1 MPIKPEIQEKINQKL
16 KEKILESEVKT
27 DIFSDKFI
35 KIEEQVKKAITD
47 RQTDKALYDLT
58 IWALYLGVSD
68 IHYEVYEKEV
78 IVRFRIDW
86 ILVNI
91 FTLEHL
97 EYKSILERLKYSA
110 NLKLNITNIPQDW
123 KYDLKIKLK
132 WEAWDK
138 KLDVRVSTLPTK
150 YWENVVSRLL
160 DSTKAIVDFKDLG
173 FYWTSK
179 RMIEKAI
186 SQNSWMVLV
195 TGPTGSWK
203 TTTLYTILNK
213 LNTPN
218 KKIITLE
225 DPIEYELPGVIQS
238 EVNEKSWFTFETGL
252 KSLLRQDPDI
262 IMVWEIRWKATLD
275 TATQAS
281 LTGHLVLSTL
291 HTKSASE
298 TLDRII
304 NMWLKPYI
312 IASALDTIIAQRLV
326 RKICTHCKIEREKT
340 PWDIALIKAMMEEVW
355 MKWLPTDHMKLYKW
369 QWCDKCNHSWY
380 SGRIGL
386 FEIISINE
394 DLKQLI
400 RDWASSEQ
408 IVKSARESD
417 FISMKEDWI
426 LKAIK
431 WFTTLEEV
439 LRVV

>member
-1 MPIKPEIQEKINQKL
+1 MPIKPEIQEKINNKL
-16 KEKILESEVKT
+16 KEKILASEVKT
-27 DIFSDKFI
+27 NIFSDKFI
-35 KIEEQVKKAITD
+35 KIEEQVKKALAD

-58 IWALYLGVSD
+58 IGALYLWVSD
-68 IHYEVYEKEV
+68 IHYEVFEKEV
-78 IVRFRIDW
+78 FVRFRIDW

-91 FTLEHL
+91 FRLDKAD
-97 EYKSILERLKYSA
+97 YKSILERLKYSA

-132 WEAWDK
+132 WDSGEK

-160 DSTKAIVDFKDLG
+160 DSTKAIVDFEDLW
-173 FYWTSK
+173 FFWTSK
-179 RMIEKAI
+179 RMIQRAI
-186 SQNSWMVLV
+186 SKNSWMVLV

-213 LNTPN
+213 LNTPQ

-225 DPIEYELPGVIQS
+225 DPIEYELPWVIQS
-238 EVNEKSWFTFETGL
+238 EVDEKSGFTFETGL

-298 TLDRII
+298 TLDRIV

-326 RKICTHCKIEREKT
+326 RKICESCKVEREKT

-355 MKWLPTDHMKLYKW
+355 MKWLPTKHMRLYKW
-369 QWCDKCNHSWY
+369 EWCEKCNHSWY
-380 SGRIGL
+380 SWRIWL
-386 FEIISINE
+386 FEIISLNE

-408 IVKSARESD
+408 IVESARESD

>member
-1 MPIKPEIQEKINQKL
+1 MPIKAEIQEKINEKL
-16 KEKILESEVKT
+16 KVKILENEPKT
-27 DIFSDKFI
+27 KIFSDKFWL
-35 KIEEQVKKAITD
+35 IEEQVKKALSE
-47 RQTDKALYDLT
+47 RKTDKALYDLT
-58 IWALYLGVSD
+58 IWALYLWVSD
-68 IHYEVYEKEV
+68 IHYEVYEDSI

-91 FTLEHL
+91 FELNKS

-110 NLKLNITNIPQDW
+110 NLKLNIINIPQDW

-132 WEAWDK
+132 GASGDK

-150 YWENVVSRLL
+150 YWENVVARLL
-160 DSTKAIVDFKDLG
+160 DSSKAIVDFEDLW

-186 SQNSWMVLV
+186 SKNSWMILV
-195 TGPTGSWK
+195 TWPTGSWK

-213 LNTPN
+213 LNTSD

-225 DPIEYELPGVIQS
+225 DPIEYELKWVIQS

-252 KSLLRQDPDI
+252 KSILRQDPDI
-262 IMVWEIRWKATLD
+262 IMVWEIRWKSTLD

-291 HTKSASE
+291 HTKSAWE

-304 NMWLKPYI
+304 NMGLSSYI
-312 IASALDTIIAQRLV
+312 VSSALDTIIAQRLV
-326 RKICTHCKIEREKT
+326 RKICNNCKVERKKT
-340 PWDIALIKAMMEEVW
+340 PWDIALIKAMMQEVW
-355 MKWLPTDHMKLYKW
+355 MKGLPVDHMKLYKW
-369 QWCDKCNHSWY
+369 EWCSKCNNSWY
-380 SGRIGL
+380 SWRIWL
-386 FEIISINE
+386 FEIISLNE
-394 DLKQLI
+394 KLRDLI
-400 RDWASSEQ
+400 REGTSSDE
-408 IVKSARESD
+408 IIKNARDSD
-417 FISMKEDWI
+417 LILMKEDWI
-426 LKAIK
+426 LKALK

>member
-1 MPIKPEIQEKINQKL
+1 MPIKADIQEKINKKL
-16 KEKILESEVKT
+16 KEKILDSEVKT
-27 DIFSDKFI
+27 NIFSDKFV
-35 KIEEQVKKAITD
+35 KIEEQVKKSLSD
-47 RQTDKALYDLT
+47 RQTDKALYELT
-58 IWALYLGVSD
+58 IWALYLWVSD
-68 IHYEVYEKEV
+68 IHYEAYEKE
-78 IVRFRIDW
+78 ILVRFRIDW

-91 FTLEHL
+91 FSLTHN
-97 EYKSILERLKYSA
+97 EYKNILERLKYSA
-110 NLKLNITNIPQDW
+110 NLKLNITNIPQDG

-132 WEAWDK
+132 DWEKQK

-160 DSTKAIVDFKDLG
+160 DSTKAIVDFEDLG
-173 FYWTSK
+173 FFWTSK
-179 RMIEKAI
+179 RMLERAI
-186 SQNSWMVLV
+186 SKNSWMVLV
-195 TGPTGSWK
+195 TWPTGSGK
-203 TTTLYTILNK
+203 TTTLYTVLNK

-225 DPIEYELPGVIQS
+225 DPIEYELPWVIQA
-238 EVNEKSWFTFETGL
+238 EVDEKNGFTFSTWL

-262 IMVWEIRWKATLD
+262 IMVWEIRWPKTLD

-281 LTGHLVLSTL
+281 LTGHLVFSTL
-291 HTKSASE
+291 HTKSAAE

-326 RKICTHCKIEREKT
+326 RKICDNCKVEREKT
-340 PWDIALIKAMMEEVW
+340 PWDIALIKSMMHEVW
-355 MKWLPTDHMKLYKW
+355 MKGLPTEHMKLYKW
-369 QWCDKCNHSWY
+369 EWCDKCNHSWY
-380 SGRIGL
+380 SWRIWL
-386 FEIISINE
+386 FEIISLNE
-394 DLKQLI
+394 DLRNLI
-400 RDWASSEQ
+400 RNWASSEE
-408 IVKSARESD
+408 IIKSARDSD